1 MPEKS
6 VTAVARPLREQYEKG
21 LAALQRQ
28 NLDYAV
34 AIFAQVLQKEPGFYA
49 CREALR
55 ATQAKK
61 TGGKSGFLRKMF
73 GTASSSP
80 LFAKGQIALRTN
92 PVEAINIAEQLLNSD
107 PNNFAAHKLLAD
119 AALAAD
125 LPRTAALSLEI
136 AFKISPD
143 REVDLKLGRALASA
157 GLSDKAE
164 RILSELA
171 SRFPNDPEIAKV
183 LKNVSAKRTLSEGGY
198 EALEGGGGSYR
209 DILKDKQEA
218 AALEQ
223 ENRAV
228 KNEDVAGRLLAE
240 YEARI
245 AQEPGNLRLLR
256 SAAELY
262 TQKKQFDQALE
273 YYNRI
278 ITTAGVSDP
287 SLER

>member
-1 MPEKS
+1 MSEKS

-55 ATQAKK
+55 ATQVKK
-61 TGGKSGFLRKMF
+61 TGGKSGFLKRMF

-80 LFAKGQIALRTN
+80 LFAKGQLALRTN

-107 PNNFAAHKLLAD
+107 PNNSAAHKLLAD

-136 AFKISPD
+136 AFKIAPD
-143 REVDLKLGRALASA
+143 REVALKLGRALASA
-157 GLSDKAE
+157 GMSDKAE

-171 SRFPNDPEIAKV
+171 STFPNDPEIAKV

-198 EALEGGGGSYR
+198 EALGV
-209 DILKDKQEA
+209 A
-218 AALEQ
+218 AAW
-223 ENRAV
+223 RAV
-228 KNEDVAGRLLAE
+228 RRSGHALARLAPNAPDSAERAGRIRAE
-240 YEARI
+240 REAYELGECWQRVEKYPCYLRI
-245 AQEPGNLRLLR
+245 R
-256 SAAELY
+256 
-262 TQKKQFDQALE
+262 FDLGE
-273 YYNRI
+273 FYFK
-278 ITTAGVSDP
+278 AGKS
-287 SLER
+287 SGAISEFQT